1 MGAFSS
7 FHIAAIAGL
16 ALITGCSGPD
26 DSPQDYGPASSNAVQ
41 PLSVESGQAAAL
53 DNGASDSVAL
63 ASGNAVTLIREGDGH
78 FYVEAN
84 VNGAPVR
91 MMVDTGATSVALTME
106 DAEALGIS
114 QSEEGFS
121 QTGRGVG
128 GDVAVMPISI
138 DNLSVGAISHRD
150 VPAVVV
156 NSELQVSLLGQS
168 WLSRVGN
175 VSIQGDKMTLN

>member
-1 MGAFSS
+1 MGQFSPS
-7 FHIAAIAGL
+7 KIAVFAGL
-16 ALITGCSGPD
+16 MLITGCSSGDGAAPVD
-26 DSPQDYGPASSNAVQ
+26 ARVQPGAVQ
-41 PLSVESGQAAAL
+41 IATAAPSKDEQNETGEVTSG
-53 DNGASDSVAL
+53 G
-63 ASGNAVTLIREGDGH
+63 AVTLTREGDGH

-128 GDVAVMPISI
+128 GEVAVMPISI
-138 DNLSVGAISHRD
+138 DTLSVGAISHRD

>member
-1 MGAFSS
+1 MGRFSPVK
-7 FHIAAIAGL
+7 ILGL
-16 ALITGCSGPD
+16 AVLALTTACSGGG
-26 DSPQDYGPASSNAVQ
+26 DSPRDDERAPSNAVPDIVQ
-41 PLSVESGQAAAL
+41 SGQAAVLDSGPSDGAL
-53 DNGASDSVAL
+53 AGGGTTVAL
-63 ASGNAVTLIREGDGH
+63 TREGDGH

-84 VNGAPVR
+84 INGAPVR

-114 QSEEGFS
+114 QTEEGFS

-128 GDVAVMPISI
+128 GDVAVMPISL
-138 DNLSVGAISHRD
+138 DSLSVGSITHRD

-168 WLSRVGN
+168 WLSRVGT
-175 VSIQGDKMTLN
+175 VSIQGDKMTLR

>member
-1 MGAFSS
+1 MGAISPFQ
-7 FHIAAIAGL
+7 ITCAAALTLL
-16 ALITGCSGPD
+16 AGCSGES
-26 DSPQDYGPASSNAVQ
+26 DSPDADARALSVATQSQAAVLENGPAEALENANSSV
-41 PLSVESGQAAAL
+41 
-53 DNGASDSVAL
+53 
-63 ASGNAVTLIREGDGH
+63 VTLTREGDGH

-84 VNGAPVR
+84 INGAPVR

-114 QSEEGFS
+114 QTEEGFS

-128 GDVAVMPISI
+128 GDVAVMPISL
-138 DNLSVGAISHRD
+138 DSLSVGAIAHRD

-168 WLSRVGN
+168 WLSRVGT
-175 VSIQGDKMTLN
+175 VSIQGDKMTLR